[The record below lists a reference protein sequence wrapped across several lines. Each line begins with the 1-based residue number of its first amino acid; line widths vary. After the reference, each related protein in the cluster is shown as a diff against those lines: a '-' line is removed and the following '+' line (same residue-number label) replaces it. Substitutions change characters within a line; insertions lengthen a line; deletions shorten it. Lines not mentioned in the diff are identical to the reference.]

1 MVLPQ
6 GAAWLLK
13 GATRLMQGAAIWF
26 SEQQGVETKKKKI
39 VGNYNQIYEKKT

>member
-1 MVLPQ
+1 MVLPP

-13 GATRLMQGAAIWF
+13 GAARLMQGAAIWCR
-26 SEQQGVETKKKKI
+26 EQQGAETKKRKI